1 MKDSEFPANAAAQI
15 HKQENEITFENMDSL
30 ETQNMGQAVLT
41 LEEALCNFEM
51 NQDSCL
57 F

>member
-1 MKDSEFPANAAAQI
+1 MKDSEFPANAAAQL
-15 HKQENEITFENMDSL
+15 HKQENELTFENMDSL

-51 NQDSCL
+51 NQESCL